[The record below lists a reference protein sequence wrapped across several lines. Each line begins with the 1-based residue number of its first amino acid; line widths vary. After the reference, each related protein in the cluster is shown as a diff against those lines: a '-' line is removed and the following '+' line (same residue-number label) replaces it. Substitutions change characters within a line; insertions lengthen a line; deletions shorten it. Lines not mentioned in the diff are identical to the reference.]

1 MSVESQE
8 APNTSRRGFVL
19 GAAAALGSTACVPD
33 GINPL
38 KWFSGGQQPEV
49 NVEAPP
55 PPQQPTQE
63 PLPDMRFSSFER
75 QRATALSLLDEAR
88 QLNEQYAQ
96 ERTTTPRNELYKKA
110 QDIVL
115 RQALLF
121 SQNNQYGQMS
131 VHDRLA
137 ISLQGTAYKL
147 DNPHDFVFASTIT
160 ETLLRRQYDSDR
172 RPQVW
177 SEIRSVLAKNDKTI
191 TFVES
196 DAPPF
201 YDPEELALFLQTVR
215 TLKEAGK
222 PVPTKV
228 QFRSLFSPTADAMF
242 LKFNADGNDYNPALL
257 DLASYYSGKI
267 PFPGGNFYG
276 AFEEFFNDG
285 AGFRKR
291 IDYAKETGRTSEYQT
306 RQADY
311 QALKDWSGVDISVR
325 GKVKPPPEDYKVGQ
339 TVAIDDH
346 EADVGRGGIHI
357 RPYPTLDT
365 DGGWPLI
372 FDKRRVKLIGLPRV
386 ILEHQVKQATK
397 MWAVEVNNTELILKT
412 REDLY
417 DPRPKRGWISEEWLG
432 NVVR

>member
-1 MSVESQE
+1 MSVEAQE

-19 GAAAALGSTACVPD
+19 GAVAALGSTACVPD

-38 KWFSGGQQPEV
+38 KWFSGGQQPESLV
-49 NVEAPP
+49 QPP
-55 PPQQPTQE
+55 PPPQPTQE

-75 QRATALSLLDEAR
+75 QRTTALSLLDEAQ

-96 ERTTTPRNELYKKA
+96 ERTTSPRNELYKKA

-121 SQNNQYGQMS
+121 SQNDQDRQVI
-131 VHDRLA
+131 VHDRSA
-137 ISLQGTAYKL
+137 ISVQGTAYNL
-147 DNPHDFVFASTIT
+147 DNPHDFVFASTRT
-160 ETLLRRQYDSDR
+160 ETLLRRRYNSGG
-172 RPQVW
+172 RPQVL
-177 SEIRSVLAKNDKTI
+177 SGIQSVLAKNDETI

-201 YDPEELALFLQTVR
+201 YDPEKLALFLQIVR

-267 PFPGGNFYG
+267 PFPGNNFYG

-285 AGFRKR
+285 VGFRKR
-291 IDYAKETGRTSEYQT
+291 IDYARETGRTSEYQT
-306 RQADY
+306 RRADY
-311 QALKDWSGVDISVR
+311 QALKDWAGVDISVR
-325 GKVKPPPEDYKVGQ
+325 GKVKPPPEDYEVGQ

-372 FDKRRVKLIGLPRV
+372 TDKHLVRLIGLPRV
-386 ILEHQVKQATK
+386 ILDHQVKQATK
-397 MWAVEVNNTELILKT
+397 MWPVEVNNAELILKT

-417 DPRPKRGWISEEWLG
+417 DPRPKRGFISEEWLG